1 MTDAPIRRVWPAIR
15 IRRPGAGHGRAAS
28 TIAPVPAGLAGWPDL
43 LAAGIVAGM
52 AKLKVYRTPIGFH
65 DAYVAAPS
73 QKAALQA
80 WGSDRDLFARGIAE
94 VVTDPGLAAEALAR
108 PGVVIKRS
116 RGTAAEQIAALPP
129 TPARRARPEAPA
141 DEGERPRGK
150 PKAAPA
156 PPPKPKPKPDRTALR
171 EAEDALA
178 EAQARHRSEDRA
190 LRAEEAAL
198 AKRRRAM
205 EREQADERDR
215 LDAAR
220 QAAAD
225 AYERAMQR
233 WRG

>member
-1 MTDAPIRRVWPAIR
+1 MPRC
-15 IRRPGAGHGRAAS
+15 GRALR
-28 TIAPVPAGLAGWPDL
+28 AGVAGWPDPVGG
-43 LAAGIVAGM
+43 GIVAGM

-141 DEGERPRGK
+141 DEGERPRGT
-150 PKAAPA
+150 PKGAPA